1 MAHCDPR
8 RIAGI
13 FEGSEPS
20 TDNGERERMDWWQT
34 GSLMGTLVLAA
45 AAVVTLGWRALRQE
59 GDRRRH
65 DIEKLR
71 QDNRE
76 AHQKIGD
83 TIVQLR
89 DDLGGQ
95 ISQLRDDLSGQ
106 IVQLRD
112 DLGGQGAQLR
122 EGQASMRAEQASFR
136 EGLGELRG
144 EVRGLRH
151 SVDDLREDF
160 RAHVFARND

>member
-65 DIEKLR
+65 DIAKLR
-71 QDNRE
+71 QENRE

-83 TIVQLR
+83 TIFQLR
-89 DDLGGQ
+89 DELG
-95 ISQLRDDLSGQ
+95 GQ

-112 DLGGQGAQLR
+112 DLGGQVSQLR

>member
-20 TDNGERERMDWWQT
+20 TDNGERENMDWWQT
-34 GSLMGTLVLAA
+34 GSLMGTLALAA
-45 AAVVTLGWRALRQE
+45 IAVVTLGWRALRQE

-89 DDLGGQ
+89 DDL
-95 ISQLRDDLSGQ
+95 SGQ

-112 DLGGQGAQLR
+112 DLGGQGAQYR
-122 EGQASMRAEQASFR
+122 EGQASLRAEQASFR

>member
-20 TDNGERERMDWWQT
+20 TDNGERENMDWWQT
-34 GSLMGTLVLAA
+34 GSLMGTLALAA
-45 AAVVTLGWRALRQE
+45 IAVVTLGWRALRQE

-83 TIVQLR
+83 T
-89 DDLGGQ
+89 
-95 ISQLRDDLSGQ
+95 